1 MRSAPRTCSTGPRS
15 DVSSIFSSST
25 DESPIGFGLNGE
37 RVAKTPM
44 RTFPPRRGGRT
55 MGCHSPSRRTHR
67 RRPFIRHGFGKA
79 PYQPYVRKSLEPA
92 HGLRLTVFRL
102 KHYLALYVGR
112 NSALTRYSEFCVK
125 GRVYSCY
132 YFHFRHMFHLHLL
145 IFSVCYYII

>member
-55 MGCHSPSRRTHR
+55 VGDHLSVTDSEKHHISHMCENPSSPRTASGSRYSGSNTRPL
-67 RRPFIRHGFGKA
+67 RRP
-79 PYQPYVRKSLEPA
+79 Q
-92 HGLRLTVFRL
+92 LRSDAVFRIL
-102 KHYLALYVGR
+102 CQRACVFVLLFSFPAYVSPALVD
-112 NSALTRYSEFCVK
+112 F
-125 GRVYSCY
+125 
-132 YFHFRHMFHLHLL
+132 FRLL
-145 IFSVCYYII
+145 LYYIV